1 VRLAGGVNW
10 RLHVDTF
17 WELCMNAKSEELPTS
32 KDLLEMA
39 RSLIAKE
46 KPEYQP
52 VSDYRLAKELG
63 FSHQRV
69 YKLMQGLRAL
79 DNDGCQAV
87 AEAIG
92 WPLETVLACVYLER
106 AKRQDN
112 DKVTAALERICHR
125 VAITVTPIFIG
136 FLAGIASPF

>member
-1 VRLAGGVNW
+1 
-10 RLHVDTF
+10 
-17 WELCMNAKSEELPTS
+17 MNARSNELPSS

-46 KPEYQP
+46 KPQYAP

-69 YKLMQGLRAL
+69 YKLMQGDRAL
-79 DNDGCQAV
+79 DDNGCEVV

-106 AKRQDN
+106 AKKQKNDN
-112 DKVTAALERICHR
+112 VTRALERLCHR